1 MAGLI
6 PRRRLN
12 IVASIVRSV
21 QLWWLYTRRAI
32 ALAEIR
38 DQRRMGV
45 RDSQSLRNDVQHVE
59 ALEREIDALEQAQ

>member
-12 IVASIVRSV
+12 IVASIVRPV

-38 DQRRMGV
+38 SALKSGITGT
-45 RDSQSLRNDVQHVE
+45 QSLANFRAQVE
-59 ALEREIDALEQAQ
+59 QYEAQIEELEQAQ

>member
-12 IVASIVRSV
+12 IVASIVRPV